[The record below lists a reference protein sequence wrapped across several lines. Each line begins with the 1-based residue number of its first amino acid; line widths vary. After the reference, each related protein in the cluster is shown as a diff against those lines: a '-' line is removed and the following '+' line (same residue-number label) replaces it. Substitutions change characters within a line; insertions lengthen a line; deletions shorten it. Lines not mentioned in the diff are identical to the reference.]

1 MTRLITLILSGML
14 LLGTE
19 ASSEEIFLKCG
30 DWETRNYN
38 YINTTKKL
46 VGEAYLQENKRDL
59 FVYDW
64 VHEGIKITDKEIEY
78 RDLMAFLWGY
88 YPEKKNYSK
97 VIINRYSGKM
107 TFYEKDPYI
116 FKNFL
121 PDFFDKLIDPIS
133 YAWIFQTWKES
144 NTVIFCNNLNLRNL
158 NIIFKT
164 RKDYEYEK
172 ELQNEYLKNKPRKF

>member
-1 MTRLITLILSGML
+1 MIRLILLIVSGML

-38 YINTTKKL
+38 YINTSKKL

-88 YPEKKNYSK
+88 YPKKKNYSK

-107 TFYEKDPYI
+107 IFYEKDPYI

-144 NTVIFCNNLNLRNL
+144 NTVIFCNNLNVRNL

-172 ELQNEYLKNKPRKF
+172 ELQNEYFKNRPRKF

>member
-1 MTRLITLILSGML
+1 MKKLITFIVSGML
-14 LLGTE
+14 LLSTE
-19 ASSEEIFLKCG
+19 ARSEEIFLKCG
-30 DWETRNYN
+30 DWVTSNYK

-64 VHEGIKITDKEIEY
+64 IHEGIKITDKEIEY
-78 RDLMAFLWGY
+78 RSLMAFFWGY
-88 YPEKKNYSK
+88 YPKKKNYSK
-97 VIINRYSGKM
+97 VVINRYSGKM
-107 TFYEKDPYI
+107 TFYEKDI
-116 FKNFL
+116 LKSFL
-121 PDFFDKLIDPIS
+121 PDFFDKLIDPVS

-144 NTVIFCNNLNLRNL
+144 NTVVFCNNLNARNL

>member
-1 MTRLITLILSGML
+1 ML
-14 LLGTE
+14 LLSTE
-19 ASSEEIFLKCG
+19 ARSEEIFLKCG
-30 DWETRNYN
+30 DWETSNN
-38 YINTTKKL
+38 KYINTTKKL

-64 VHEGIKITDKEIEY
+64 IHEGIKITDKEIEY
-78 RDLMAFLWGY
+78 RSLMAFFWGY
-88 YPEKKNYSK
+88 YPKKKNYSK
-97 VIINRYSGKM
+97 VVINRYSGKM
-107 TFYEKDPYI
+107 TFYEKDI
-116 FKNFL
+116 LKSFL
-121 PDFFDKLIDPIS
+121 PDFFDKLIDPVS

-144 NTVIFCNNLNLRNL
+144 NTVVFCNNLNARNL